1 MTAVGTPHVPMQLQ
15 GPDGQRLL
23 EAHDTGKGHRDMRTT
38 VIGCLVIA
46 SVAGCTADQPGT
58 AESTT
63 RADTA
68 FAELQER
75 GHAAMGVDQYTSTHR
90 FDDLPDGGRIEL
102 QRDVDDPEGV
112 AVIRRHLQEIVAAFQ
127 AGDFSTPR
135 AVHDR
140 AVPGADVMAQ
150 KRNEIR
156 YTYADLTRG
165 GEVVIYTADRDAVAA
180 IHRFMAFQRTDHR
193 AGGHDGAHPRGDG

>member
-1 MTAVGTPHVPMQLQ
+1 M
-15 GPDGQRLL
+15 
-23 EAHDTGKGHRDMRTT
+23 DTGKGHHDMRTT
-38 VIGCLVIA
+38 FIGSLVIA
-46 SVAGCTADQPGT
+46 SLAGCTADQAGT

-63 RADTA
+63 AADPA

-112 AVIRRHLQEIVAAFQ
+112 AVIRRHLQDIVAAFQ

-140 AVPGADVMAQ
+140 DVPGADVMAQ
-150 KRNEIR
+150 KRAVIQ
-156 YTYADLTRG
+156 YTYAELPRG
-165 GEVVIYTADRDAVAA
+165 GEVVISTSDSDAVAA
-180 IHRFMAFQRTDHR
+180 IHRFLAFQRADHR
-193 AGGHDGAHPRGDG
+193 AGGHDGAHPQQ